1 MRRMEIGHDQTGS
14 EACTCKPRL
23 AARLRAGSLQR
34 LWVLPH
40 PWAVAAQVLLHAPG
54 WRSSASD
61 EVFHLTLSSGLCEA
75 RKMQRADGA
84 ELPIGF
90 HEIAVVVGSMPAGRK
105 NCVEIAI
112 VAIPAL
118 LAMNGHTIEGHHK
131 QKRALRY
138 LLLRDKLFWWAGLD
152 R

>member
-1 MRRMEIGHDQTGS
+1 VISGQQH
-14 EACTCKPRL
+14 AWNLLTC
-23 AARLRAGSLQR
+23 QR
-34 LWVLPH
+34 SDSG
-40 PWAVAAQVLLHAPG
+40 APP
-54 WRSSASD
+54 S
-61 EVFHLTLSSGLCEA
+61 FHLTLSSGLCEA

-138 LLLRDKLFWWAGLD
+138 LLLRDKLFWWAGLV